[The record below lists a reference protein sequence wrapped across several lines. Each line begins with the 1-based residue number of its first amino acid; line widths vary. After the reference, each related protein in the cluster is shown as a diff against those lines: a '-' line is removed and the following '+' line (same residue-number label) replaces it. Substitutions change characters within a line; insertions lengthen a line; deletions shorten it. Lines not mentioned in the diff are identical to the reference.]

1 MDRGMKRF
9 KQIQILIVFYTACAA
24 VFANNGLPDP
34 TRPANFFVKTESV
47 FVEQVAQPGQKL
59 PWTVSAIR
67 ISPTDRTA
75 IVNGKL
81 VRVGDVVSSATVEQI
96 NPLSVVID
104 DDEQRLNVKLFQNQ
118 DIKTFKKDADLSNG
132 IKSDNDK

>member
-9 KQIQILIVFYTACAA
+9 KQIQILIVFCAASAA
-24 VFANNGLPDP
+24 VFANTALPDP

-81 VRVGDVVSSATVEQI
+81 VRVGDVVSSAKVEQI

-104 DDEQRLNVKLFQNQ
+104 DDERRLNVRLFQNQ
-118 DIKTFKKDADLSNG
+118 NIKTFKKDADLNNG